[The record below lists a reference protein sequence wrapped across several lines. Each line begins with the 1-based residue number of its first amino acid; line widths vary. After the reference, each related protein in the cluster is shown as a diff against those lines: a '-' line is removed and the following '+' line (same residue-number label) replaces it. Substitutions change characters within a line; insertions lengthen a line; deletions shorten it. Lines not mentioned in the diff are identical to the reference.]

1 VQKWKRNALF
11 IANQGKAAIDD
22 VPRLRRAHGIENR
35 GHDMSDSVFADDLQ
49 IKGSVNTKGNIKLN
63 GVVEGDVSARTL
75 LIKEKAELRGS
86 ATTEKVVVGG
96 YVGGNIDSVR
106 VDLTSSAKVQGDLVC
121 KTVSVDEEAHYS
133 KISKHIEDQL
143 KDGR

>member
-1 VQKWKRNALF
+1 
-11 IANQGKAAIDD
+11 
-22 VPRLRRAHGIENR
+22 
-35 GHDMSDSVFADDLQ
+35 MSDSVFADDLQ